1 MVRLQYWQAQN
12 VQSSYM
18 DSLARYHALA
28 RTVRDKEALNQGL
41 LIAIGQEA
49 QKRRDNLID
58 GIDDSEILTA
68 EQQEDIWSK
77 AQEYQRII
85 FEVSELL
92 Q

>member
-1 MVRLQYWQAQN
+1 
-12 VQSSYM
+12 M